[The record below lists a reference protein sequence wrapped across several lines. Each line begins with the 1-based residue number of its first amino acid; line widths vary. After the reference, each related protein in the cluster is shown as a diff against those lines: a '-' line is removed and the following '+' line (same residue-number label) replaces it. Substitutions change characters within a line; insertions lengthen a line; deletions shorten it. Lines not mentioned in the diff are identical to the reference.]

1 MEQFRE
7 VRQVKKKISLLFCL
21 LTMILVFTG
30 CAKKEEAVEYD
41 KASIEQMIEFLI
53 ESCQNMDDESFENW
67 NKGSELQQE
76 FTLLQMGVLF
86 TPESFN
92 SSVESWKAGVE
103 ECGEYMGHGDF
114 SYEADADG
122 ITVSTLANFAE
133 RDAEIVF
140 TFDEKSYLETT
151 TINAKF
157 TLPEILKK
165 AGLNTLLGMGTV
177 FAVLILISFII
188 SLFKYISKFEKG
200 SKKAAE
206 GTKTAAPAAPVAAAK
221 AKETDNLE
229 LIAVIS
235 AANAA
240 AEGTSTDGFVVRS
253 IRRRPTNKWKA

>member
-1 MEQFRE
+1 M
-7 VRQVKKKISLLFCL
+7 KKKISLLFCL

-53 ESCQNMDDESFENW
+53 ESCQSMDDAALENW
-67 NKGSELQQE
+67 NSGSELQQE

-92 SSVESWKAGVE
+92 SSVEAWKAGVE

-114 SYEADADG
+114 SFEADADG

-177 FAVLILISFII
+177 FVVLILISFII

-200 SKKAAE
+200 SKKATE
-206 GTKTAAPAAPVAAAK
+206 GTKTAAPAAAPK
-221 AKETDNLE
+221 AEETDNLE

-235 AANAA
+235 AAIAA

-253 IRRRPTNKWKA
+253 IRRRPSNKWKA